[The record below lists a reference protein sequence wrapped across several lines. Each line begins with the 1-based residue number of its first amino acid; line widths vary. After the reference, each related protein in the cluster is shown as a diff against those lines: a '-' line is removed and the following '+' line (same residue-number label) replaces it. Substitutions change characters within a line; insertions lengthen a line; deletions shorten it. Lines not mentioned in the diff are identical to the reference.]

1 MAARA
6 AVLLDMVLRRA
17 ALTMGRAADRSLSR
31 RAAAMAATL
40 VLGLVTDL
48 RRVTR
53 WFALRAPVSSEW
65 ELVRAWGCLEGRPDE
80 GEALDIG
87 ERCCVNGL
95 EDCCISLDE
104 AIAGNCIIIGTGIRL
119 DNKPDDR
126 ELDKVKS
133 V

>member
-6 AVLLDMVLRRA
+6 AALLDMVLRRA
-17 ALTMGRAADRSLSR
+17 PLAMGKAAERSPSR
-31 RAAAMAATL
+31 RTAARAATL

-65 ELVRAWGCLEGRPDE
+65 ELVRAWDCRLGRPDE
-80 GEALDIG
+80 GETLDMG

-95 EDCCISLDE
+95 EDCCIS
-104 AIAGNCIIIGTGIRL
+104 
-119 DNKPDDR
+119 
-126 ELDKVKS
+126 
-133 V
+133 